1 MNAELPPAVVG
12 FFRAH
17 NTGETKDFASLFTAA
32 AVVHD
37 EEREHRGAAIKEWI
51 DKAIEQYKP
60 QAEVLDAAASGDELT
75 VTAQV
80 SGTFPGSPVQ
90 LRYHFTLKGKKI
102 ATLSIR
108 P

>member
-12 FFRAH
+12 FFHAH
-17 NTGETKDFASLFTAA
+17 NTGETEDFASLFAAA

-51 DKAIEQYKP
+51 DRAIEQYKP
-60 QAEVLDAAASGDELT
+60 QAEVLDAATSGDELT

-80 SGTFPGSPVQ
+80 SETFPGSPVH
-90 LRYHFTLKGKKI
+90 LHYRFGLKGDRI
-102 ATLSIR
+102 ASLRIEA
-108 P
+108 